1 MFQTS
6 GNMTEAICVCVMAFQ
21 STRLSMGCGSKN
33 LVNGYYR
40 VVYFCYLGNVLTVI
54 CTGNTYYLCKYCL
67 SFNQYLLF
75 HSLPLFLAISLFPK
89 ISLSLPLSLSLCVF
103 PSLSLYLSIH
113 KPLFL
118 SLISE
123 NLQQKKK
130 RVKWFEG
137 KYWHLISPIVYTCVI
152 RLVLCNC
159 HSKICMK
166 SNYIEHCFKR

>member
-6 GNMTEAICVCVMAFQ
+6 GNMTEDICVCVMAFQ

-75 HSLPLFLAISLFPK
+75 HSLPLFLPISLFPK
-89 ISLSLPLSLSLCVF
+89 ISLSLPLSLSMCL
-103 PSLSLYLSIH
+103 PIALALSLYPQTSLSLS
-113 KPLFL
+113 
-118 SLISE
+118 ISE
-123 NLQQKKK
+123 ICSRK
-130 RVKWFEG
+130 R
-137 KYWHLISPIVYTCVI
+137 
-152 RLVLCNC
+152 NA
-159 HSKICMK
+159 
-166 SNYIEHCFKR
+166 SNDSRANIDT